1 MSSLP
6 APIAPPDIA
15 FVTLCMGVRRRG
27 VRAEHTDKVTAIPGS
42 IQMGMEDMCSTSICA
57 FAKHVDTAVH
67 RTYSFVDDTTP
78 ARVLALYKHYRVRPV
93 FPFQD
98 GGDAALGARLPKP
111 HASWPIPYGWAKL
124 LMWSMWQHDIV
135 LCVDPDVSAALPAS
149 AGHNRCPP
157 DLCLINARVPRVP
170 GTRALRDAALTL
182 CHMP

>member
-93 FPFQD
+93 FPFRMVATPRLAR
-98 GGDAALGARLPKP
+98 GCRSRTLLGRSRTAGPNC
-111 HASWPIPYGWAKL
+111 
-124 LMWSMWQHDIV
+124 
-135 LCVDPDVSAALPAS
+135 LCGACGSTT
-149 AGHNRCPP
+149 
-157 DLCLINARVPRVP
+157 LCF
-170 GTRALRDAALTL
+170 ALTL
-182 CHMP
+182 M